1 MSTPSGECLQ
11 CLEHSKMH
19 GLGDAWK
26 RCEPCEQ
33 HAAMHARENSG
44 CGGTL
49 MVLAATVAVIGGVL
63 RGSTGKA

>member
-1 MSTPSGECLQ
+1 
-11 CLEHSKMH
+11 MH

-44 CGGTL
+44 CGGAL